1 MDNQSQTS
9 SEFWG
14 FLSSSTTS
22 FNVKACEDNPVKE
35 QERNTVERSMQT
47 TSCIKQCHGMTK
59 QLGIEGTGHGL
70 DQRKQAK
77 SLRESVDAENGF
89 GLC

>member
-1 MDNQSQTS
+1 
-9 SEFWG
+9 
-14 FLSSSTTS
+14 
-22 FNVKACEDNPVKE
+22 
-35 QERNTVERSMQT
+35 MQT
-47 TSCIKQCHGMTK
+47 TSCMKQCHGMTK

-77 SLRESVDAENGF
+77 SLGESVDAENGF